1 MPRIY
6 SGPREDNRATTTYWK
21 TYFWI
26 LRSCRHPDHSAIAL
40 YHTTERFGASGV
52 LLSLNFGASA
62 SIFSSSGKGDHFW
75 PAEGACQRGCSGLEK
90 VEGIRLFDYTAKKTT
105 SAIIIIIV
113 ITTTIIRV
121 GVSVGDRVAGYIPNC
136 PEAIIA
142 MAATASL
149 GSPHH
154 EHHCRRNDH

>member
-1 MPRIY
+1 M
-6 SGPREDNRATTTYWK
+6 
-21 TYFWI
+21 
-26 LRSCRHPDHSAIAL
+26 
-40 YHTTERFGASGV
+40 
-52 LLSLNFGASA
+52 
-62 SIFSSSGKGDHFW
+62 
-75 PAEGACQRGCSGLEK
+75 
-90 VEGIRLFDYTAKKTT
+90 EGIRLFDYTAKKTT

-149 GSPHH
+149 GGS
-154 EHHCRRNDH
+154 